1 MELSIIIP
9 MYQAEGYLVSLI
21 DTLAKQ
27 DQKEKTEYIFV
38 DDGSKDATF
47 ELCDK
52 LCAQGLPSARVVR
65 NINKK
70 GVSGARN
77 TGIQFAKGDY
87 ITFLDVD
94 DKVATDCISEV
105 LTIIENANDAEAKED
120 IIILGYQ
127 HIDSEG
133 IPLGTAE
140 IEKEGL
146 FCRNEFMKE
155 CFPDLYAK
163 WLINPCWNKLY
174 CRNFLM
180 QNDIL
185 FPEGFSMGEDLNFS
199 LRAVA
204 AAERIRT
211 INAPLYLHVEH
222 DGDRLTS
229 GFRRDKLEMQ
239 IRNYEI
245 LRDLHKRYVYS
256 RFQEQ
261 TLRFYDDIQ
270 SYLDDAYYVSGMK
283 GKEAYGILKR
293 IASNGTIVAV
303 LKEIESDDVHDW
315 KYPYLMKH
323 EVGNL
328 HLRMMG
334 RKWKG
339 KVSRWIHRTK

>member
-9 MYQAEGYLVSLI
+9 MYQAEKYLQLLI

-27 DQKEKTEYIFV
+27 DNKEKTEYIFV
-38 DDGSKDATF
+38 DDGSKDDTY
-47 ELCDK
+47 ELCEK
-52 LCAQGLPSARVVR
+52 LCTQILPSAKVAR
-65 NINKK
+65 NIHTK

-77 TGIQFAKGDY
+77 TGIQLAKGDY

-94 DKVATDCISEV
+94 DTIAPDYIAKVLQILES
-105 LTIIENANDAEAKED
+105 ANDAEAKEEV
-120 IIILGYQ
+120 ILLGYQ
-127 HIDSEG
+127 HIDSNRNQMSLVEVK
-133 IPLGTAE
+133 
-140 IEKEGL
+140 KEGL
-146 FCRNEFMKE
+146 FRRNEFMKE
-155 CFPDLYAK
+155 CFLDLYVK

-174 CRNFLM
+174 RRNFLM

-204 AAERIRT
+204 AAEWIRT

-245 LRDLHKRYVYS
+245 LQDLHKRYLYS
-256 RFQEQ
+256 GVQEQ

-270 SYLDDAYYVSGMK
+270 SYLDDAYYTSGMK

-293 IASNGTIVAV
+293 IASNGTIVSV
-303 LKEIESDDVHDW
+303 LKEIESEDIQDW
-315 KYPYLMKH
+315 KYPYLKKH

-339 KVSRWIHRTK
+339 KVSKWIHRTK